1 MHAPADLIDW
11 LKLALTPGV
20 GPSSFHQLIAAF
32 ASPGAVLGAAES
44 DFERI
49 PKLKRELLREILNT
63 QRGAR
68 DEAAK
73 REIDEIESRGIGVLT
88 VNSPEYPSRLR
99 EIAAPPQF
107 LFYRGAFRSAEPHPI
122 AIVGT
127 RRCDSY
133 GLRMTRKIAGELA
146 SAGLPI
152 VSGLALGVDSAAHQ
166 GALAVGGE
174 TWAFLPGG
182 FGCIYPPEN
191 LSLAD
196 EIAEKGIVLT
206 ERTLSAQ
213 PIRASFPAR
222 NRLVSGVSV
231 GVLVVQAPLKS
242 GALITARLAME
253 QNREVFALPGRVDEP
268 SSLGPHRLI
277 QDGAKL
283 INSTEDILIELNML
297 VNGTPVSAQKA
308 LPKPP
313 PTVRS
318 GSPPT
323 ARGPIPSAPYKPD
336 RPEPTDP
343 IDRKIVLRLEPG
355 PAHIDRIS
363 GDLDIPVK
371 TLSERLLL
379 LEMQG
384 IVRRLPG
391 MAFELND

>member
-11 LKLALTPGV
+11 LKIALTPGV
-20 GPSSFHQLIAAF
+20 GPANFHQLIEAF
-32 ASPGAVLGAAES
+32 GTPDAVLGASEG
-44 DFERI
+44 DFDRI
-49 PKLKRELLREILNT
+49 PKLKRKLLREILNT
-63 QRGAR
+63 QKGLR

-73 REIDEIESRGIGVLT
+73 KEIDLIESRGIGVLT
-88 VNSPEYPSRLR
+88 IQSPDYPSRLR
-99 EIAAPPQF
+99 EIASPPQL
-107 LFYRGAFRSAEPHPI
+107 LFFRGSFRSAESHPF

-152 VSGLALGVDSAAHQ
+152 VSGLALGIDTAAHR

-182 FGCIYPPEN
+182 FAHLYPPEN
-191 LSLAD
+191 LSLAE
-196 EIAEKGIVLT
+196 EIAEKGMVLT
-206 ERTLSAQ
+206 ERTMNSQ
-213 PIRASFPAR
+213 PTRSSFPAR

-231 GVLVVQAPLKS
+231 GVLVVQAPIKS

-253 QNREVFALPGRVDEP
+253 QNRDVFALPGRVDEP

-283 INSTEDILIELNML
+283 VNSTEDILDELDLAVDWKPETASQIPLNDAAP
-297 VNGTPVSAQKA
+297 VRTRKQAATKTAAAPTPS
-308 LPKPP
+308 KP
-313 PTVRS
+313 
-318 GSPPT
+318 
-323 ARGPIPSAPYKPD
+323 ARPD
-336 RPEPTDP
+336 PVDP

-371 TLSERLLL
+371 TVSERLLL

-391 MAFELND
+391 MAFELVG